1 MKKKKTRKYEQDTW
15 DIARD
20 MFLISY
26 GSFFLSL
33 ALAYV
38 IRVVLAYL
46 VFPGIG
52 AVVPTV
58 EEFFTNQSRE
68 ERELFNGISYDI
80 CLIVSFFI
88 SMFILTPFASNRKT
102 VFTKIEKG
110 EFTSPIKG
118 ILHFFKYNVESLF
131 SNVLS
136 ISIFNLVFGKTF
148 GIAPF
153 SILFRYFGNLEI
165 VLISAALVFV
175 AELICILPAQKHWL
189 VDYYIGED

>member
-1 MKKKKTRKYEQDTW
+1 MKKKKQKYEQDTW

-52 AVVPTV
+52 AVVPMV
-58 EEFFTNQSRE
+58 EEFFAKQSSE

-80 CLIVSFFI
+80 CLVVSFFV

-102 VFTKIEKG
+102 VFIKIEKG
-110 EFTSPIKG
+110 EFISPIKG
-118 ILHFFKYNVESLF
+118 ILHFFKYNIESLF

-136 ISIFNLVFGKTF
+136 VSVFNLVFGKTF
-148 GIAPF
+148 GITPF
-153 SILFRYFGNLEI
+153 SILFRYFGNLGI
-165 VLISAALVFV
+165 VLISAVLVFA
-175 AELICILPAQKHWL
+175 AEFICILPAQKHWIA
-189 VDYYIGED
+189 DYYIGED

>member
-1 MKKKKTRKYEQDTW
+1 M
-15 DIARD
+15 
-20 MFLISY
+20 
-26 GSFFLSL
+26 
-33 ALAYV
+33 
-38 IRVVLAYL
+38 
-46 VFPGIG
+46 
-52 AVVPTV
+52 PTV
-58 EEFFTNQSRE
+58 EEFFTKQSRE
-68 ERELFNGISYDI
+68 EREIFNGISYDI

-110 EFTSPIKG
+110 EFTSPVKG

-136 ISIFNLVFGKTF
+136 VSVFNLIFGKTF

-165 VLISAALVFV
+165 VLISAVFVFV

-189 VDYYIGED
+189 IDYYIGED